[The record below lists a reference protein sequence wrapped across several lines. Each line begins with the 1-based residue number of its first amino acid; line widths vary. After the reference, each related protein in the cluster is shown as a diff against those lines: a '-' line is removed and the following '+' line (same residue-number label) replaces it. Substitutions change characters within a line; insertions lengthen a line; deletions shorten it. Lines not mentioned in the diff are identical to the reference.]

1 MIVKKF
7 LSSVLVFVLAFASVV
22 SSFCFAQDTAAN
34 DVNKTVEEKIEKN
47 ETEESKSNV
56 ATFWSSIKDG
66 SFFVSH
72 KKTLIVSSV
81 ITGSVALVST
91 VAVVFRNNIKEIAKS
106 TYNKTASFVNQKLS
120 KNKTQNI
127 SR

>member
-7 LSSVLVFVLAFASVV
+7 LSSVLVFVLAFAAVV
-22 SSFCFAQDTAAN
+22 PSFCFAQDTATN
-34 DVNKTVEEKIEKN
+34 DVNKVVEEKIE
-47 ETEESKSNV
+47 TEESQSNV

-106 TYNKTASFVNQKLS
+106 TYNKTTSFVNQKLS

>member
-7 LSSVLVFVLAFASVV
+7 LSSVLVFVLAFAAVV
-22 SSFCFAQDTAAN
+22 PSFCFAQDTATN
-34 DVNKTVEEKIEKN
+34 DVNKVVEEKN

-120 KNKTQNI
+120 KTKTQNI

>member
-66 SFFVSH
+66 SFFASH
-72 KKTLIVSSV
+72 KKTLIVSSE
-81 ITGSVALVST
+81 ITGSVVLVST

-106 TYNKTASFVNQKLS
+106 TYNKTASFVNKKLS
-120 KNKTQNI
+120 KTKTQNI

>member
-7 LSSVLVFVLAFASVV
+7 LSSVLVFVLAFAAVV
-22 SSFCFAQDTAAN
+22 PSFCFAQDTATN
-34 DVNKTVEEKIEKN
+34 DVNKVVEEKIE
-47 ETEESKSNV
+47 TEESQSNV

-106 TYNKTASFVNQKLS
+106 TYNKTASFVNKKLS
-120 KNKTQNI
+120 KTKTQNI

>member
-7 LSSVLVFVLAFASVV
+7 LSSVLVFVLAFAAVV
-22 SSFCFAQDTAAN
+22 PSFCFAQDTATN
-34 DVNKTVEEKIEKN
+34 DVNKVVEEKIE
-47 ETEESKSNV
+47 TEESQSNV

-120 KNKTQNI
+120 KTKTQNI

>member
-66 SFFVSH
+66 SFFASH

-81 ITGSVALVST
+81 ITGSVVLVST

-106 TYNKTASFVNQKLS
+106 TYNKTASFVNKKLS
-120 KNKTQNI
+120 KTKTQNI

>member
-66 SFFVSH
+66 SFFASH

-106 TYNKTASFVNQKLS
+106 TYNKTASFVNKKLS
-120 KNKTQNI
+120 KTKTQNS

>member
-7 LSSVLVFVLAFASVV
+7 LSSVLVFVLAFAAVV
-22 SSFCFAQDTAAN
+22 PSFCFAQDTATN
-34 DVNKTVEEKIEKN
+34 DVNKVVEEKIE
-47 ETEESKSNV
+47 TEESQSNV

-106 TYNKTASFVNQKLS
+106 TYNKTA
-120 KNKTQNI
+120 
-127 SR
+127 R